1 MSGINNMQ
9 NSANSAKS
17 RGIIAFAYNTD
28 TTDYVSIA
36 ERTLK
41 LASKTLGLPYTL
53 ITNSAQDYDNQRYDT
68 DIGKF
73 VQWRNAGRYQAYE
86 LSPYDETLVIDADF
100 LIFNQTFAQVFEYQH
115 WDWQVMRDATGLTQ
129 KYPVAMGPNSLPY
142 VWATAFVFRKTP
154 AAKSYFDLIRRIQ
167 ENYGY
172 YRALYNIEQRNFRN
186 DHAFAIADMALSGY
200 TKTSQNSLLG
210 PMLHIDNAVTS
221 ITAQGNNFIVRDP
234 DRAYVVPR
242 TNMHVMSKSYL
253 QSEQFREFI
262 DSESA

>member
-1 MSGINNMQ
+1 VSE
-9 NSANSAKS
+9 KS

-53 ITNSAQDYDNQRYDT
+53 ITDNAQDYDNQRYDT
-68 DIGKF
+68 DTGKF

-100 LIFNQTFAQVFEYQH
+100 LIFNDSVARVFELEF

-129 KYPVAMGPNSLPY
+129 QYPRCMGPNSLPY
-142 VWATAFVFRKTP
+142 VWATAFAFKKTP
-154 AAKSYFDLIRRIQ
+154 AARMYFDLIRRIQ
-167 ENYGY
+167 ENYGF

-200 TKTSQNSLLG
+200 NPQGASALLG
-210 PMLHIDNAVTS
+210 PMLHIDNAVTT
-221 ITAQGNNFIVRDP
+221 ITAQGRNFVVRDA
-234 DRAYVVPR
+234 DRAYVIPR

-253 QSEQFREFI
+253 QSHQFREFI
-262 DSESA
+262 DSELA